1 MTNPICPYCGLE
13 SLLVKGDKIYPHRK
27 DLYNLNF
34 YYCNMDNAYV
44 GCHKGTTKPL
54 GRLANAE
61 LRKWKS
67 EAHKVFDELW
77 KGGYMSRSMAYANL
91 AKEMNIDVEDC
102 HIGMFNI
109 NQCKQAIEIAYKLY
123 KLV

>member
-1 MTNPICPYCGLE
+1 
-13 SLLVKGDKIYPHRK
+13 
-27 DLYNLNF
+27 
-34 YYCNMDNAYV
+34 
-44 GCHKGTTKPL
+44 
-54 GRLANAE
+54 
-61 LRKWKS
+61 
-67 EAHKVFDELW
+67 
-77 KGGYMSRSMAYANL
+77 MSRSMAYANL